1 MSFTAFVA
9 VIASL
14 MGLNALAIDIMLP
27 GLPQLGAWFMLDD
40 PNRAQV
46 VITAYLIGFGVGQ
59 FFMGLLAD
67 RFGRRPVLLSG
78 VAVYMICTVICIVA
92 PSFELLLAARL
103 AQGLAS
109 AAPRVVATATVRDC
123 YDGRQMAR
131 VMSLT
136 LMVFMAVPVVA
147 PLLGQV
153 ILFVAPWQ
161 AVFAFLTIYSGT
173 VLVICARRMPE
184 TLDPAMRRPIERT
197 VILSALRSIL
207 RSRQTVGYTL
217 AAGVFFGALFGF
229 INSAQQVLGDVF
241 GLGTFFPVVF
251 AAVALAIAASS
262 YANSRLVERLG
273 MRLLS
278 HGAVILFL
286 ILSTL
291 MLLLEWHQALSLMIF
306 LPLFVVMMLLVG
318 MVFSNFNAMAME
330 PQGHVAGLA
339 SSFVGAMGVLIG
351 AGIGFVIGQAF
362 DGSVMPLAIGYVGS
376 GLGTLILILLTER
389 GRLFHTPAADPM

>member
-1 MSFTAFVA
+1 
-9 VIASL
+9 

-27 GLPQLGAWFMLDD
+27 GLPQLGAWFELDD
-40 PNRAQV
+40 PNHAQV

-59 FFMGLLAD
+59 LFMGLLAD
-67 RFGRRPVLLSG
+67 RYGRKPVLLCG
-78 VAVYMICTVICIVA
+78 VALYMVCTVVCVFA
-92 PSFELLLAARL
+92 PSFELLLLARL

-136 LMVFMAVPVVA
+136 LMVFMAVPVIA

-161 AVFAFLTIYSGT
+161 AVFGFLTLYSAT
-173 VLVICARRMPE
+173 ILVICAQRMPE
-184 TLDPAMRRPIERT
+184 TLDPALRRPIKGA
-197 VILSALRSIL
+197 VIAVALRSIL
-207 RSRQTVGYTL
+207 GSRQTVGYTL

-229 INSAQQVLGDVF
+229 INSAQQVLGEVYE
-241 GLGTFFPVVF
+241 LGTLFPLVF
-251 AAVALAIAASS
+251 ATVAIAIALSS
-262 YANSRLVERLG
+262 YVNSRLVERIG
-273 MRLLS
+273 MRVLS
-278 HGAVILFL
+278 HGAVVIFL
-286 ILSTL
+286 ILSSL
-291 MLLLEWHQALSLMIF
+291 MLVLEWCEVLSLIVF

-351 AGIGFVIGQAF
+351 AGIGYVIGQAF

-376 GLGTLILILLTER
+376 GLGTLVLILVTER
-389 GRLFHTPAADPM
+389 GRLFQAPKLDLM